1 MKTTRLSITVRVIA
15 SLVSV
20 CVVFAQD
27 PSSTPASGRQE
38 RPSSSRYDSD
48 TPAGKLRDIILGH
61 RVAMMVGVVAEL
73 GVADVLKG
81 GPKSVEELAAATKSH
96 PMSLYRVLRALASYG
111 IFAEDE
117 DGRFRLT
124 PTAELLRSD
133 APGSQRESA
142 RGLTGER
149 QWRSAGNMLN
159 AVRSGKTAT
168 EHAYG
173 MSLWEYL
180 AKHPEEE
187 RAFNER
193 MAETTRRE
201 SSAIVKAY
209 DFSRV
214 GKVIDIAGGQ
224 GVLLTEILKVH
235 SHSQAVLFEL
245 PSVIE
250 AASNN
255 LDPALLARVELK
267 SGDFFKSVPEGG
279 DIYILKNILHDWEDE
294 RAVLI
299 LKSIKQA
306 MSKTA
311 KVLVIEGVVPKGNS
325 PSPTKMMD
333 ITMLVATGGRERTE
347 KEHRALLHAG
357 GFRLTRVIAVSAS
370 TSILEA
376 VPE

>member
-1 MKTTRLSITVRVIA
+1 
-15 SLVSV
+15 
-20 CVVFAQD
+20 VVFAQD
-27 PSSTPASGRQE
+27 PSSTPASGGQE
-38 RPSSSRYDSD
+38 RPSSNRYASD

-96 PMSLYRVLRALASYG
+96 PMSLYRVLRALASFG

-142 RGLTGER
+142 RALTGER

-201 SSAIVKAY
+201 SSGIVKSY
-209 DFSRV
+209 DFSRAA
-214 GKVIDIAGGQ
+214 KVIDIAGGQ
-224 GVLLTEILKVH
+224 GVLLSDILKA
-235 SHSQAVLFEL
+235 HSQLKAVLFEL

-250 AASNN
+250 AARQR

-299 LKSIKQA
+299 LKTIRQA